1 MPGQETV
8 PSRLMERRAQEI
20 RQLCAASLRAL
31 GADPRLELLGTRA
44 YRGTSVLPFNAPH
57 LYPALP
63 DADFVS
69 FRGASDG
76 LALRATH
83 SDDEKHQALLPGSP
97 SARLVFEVL
106 EQFRCESL
114 STLPG
119 VVENL
124 RARHISWSKEFIASG
139 LTETSLG
146 MLLYTII
153 QVTRSRITGE
163 PVVPESED
171 MIEATRANL
180 SSSLGPLLPHL
191 RRKAHSQSAFAPH
204 ALDIAGLVDEAVNAL
219 ESKRPAR
226 ARSKDKEA
234 KAPSF
239 SLLMDVESDAAAIG
253 ALVSGTSSTLE
264 QAQDGYT
271 VFTRA
276 YDKVSVAGDL
286 VRADLLRGY
295 RERVAQRVHEEAVN
309 VALLAKKLQAL
320 LCVQERSGYD
330 SGAEEGLLDGARL
343 GQLVASPTERRVFKT
358 DRFEPSAAATLT
370 FLVDCSG
377 SMKQNAPGLAAFL
390 DVLVRALE
398 RIEVPC
404 EVLGYTTG
412 AWNGGRAL
420 KDWRRAGTPA
430 NPGRLNELSHLVFKD
445 ATTSWRTGRTSLA
458 AMLKSTLYREGID
471 GEAVRWALGRLRDQ
485 DADSRILVVISD
497 GSPADGATANAN
509 DENYL
514 QHDLAGVLRTAEA
527 AGGTTILGLGLGLD
541 MSQYFRRSTI
551 LDAERLGGSESV
563 RDLLGLLERSV
574 RAAR

>member
-57 LYPALP
+57 LYPSLP
-63 DADFVS
+63 DANFAS

-83 SDDEKHQALLPGSP
+83 SDDEQHLALLPQSP

-114 STLPG
+114 SALPG
-119 VVENL
+119 VVQNL
-124 RARHISWSKEFIASG
+124 RERHITWSKEFIASG

-180 SSSLGPLLPHL
+180 SQDLGPLLAPL
-191 RRKAHSQSAFAPH
+191 RRNRKSQSGFAPH
-204 ALDIAGLVDEAVNAL
+204 ALGIAGLVDESVSAL

-234 KAPSF
+234 KVPAF

-253 ALVSGTSSTLE
+253 SLASGTSSTLE
-264 QAQDGYT
+264 QAPDGYT

-276 YDKVSVAGDL
+276 HDKVFDAGDL
-286 VRADLLRGY
+286 VRADLLAGY
-295 RERVAQRVHEEAVN
+295 RARIARRVHEEAVN
-309 VALLAKKLQAL
+309 VALLSKRLQGL
-320 LCVQERSGYD
+320 LCVPERSGYD
-330 SGAEEGLLDGARL
+330 SGAEEGVLDGTRL
-343 GQLVASPTERRVFKT
+343 GQLVASPTDRRVFKT
-358 DRFEPSAAATLT
+358 DRFEPTAASALT

-377 SMKQNAPGLAAFL
+377 SMKQHAPGLAAFL

-420 KDWRRAGTPA
+420 KDWRRAGAPA

-471 GEAVRWALGRLRDQ
+471 GEAVRWALGRLREQ
-485 DADSRILVVISD
+485 DAGSRVLVVISD
-497 GSPADGATANAN
+497 GSPSDGATANAN

-514 QHDLAGVLRTAEA
+514 QHDLAAVLRGAEA
-527 AGGTTILGLGLGLD
+527 AGSITVLGLGLGLD

-551 LDAERLGGSESV
+551 LDPGRLGGSESV
-563 RDLLGLLERSV
+563 RDLLSLLERSV
-574 RAAR
+574 HPVR